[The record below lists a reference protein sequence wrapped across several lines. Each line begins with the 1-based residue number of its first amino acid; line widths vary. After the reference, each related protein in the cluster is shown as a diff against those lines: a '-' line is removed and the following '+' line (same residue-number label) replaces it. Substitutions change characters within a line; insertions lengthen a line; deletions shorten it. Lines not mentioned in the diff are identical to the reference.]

1 MPPPRFVVCGDDPL
15 AHDLVD
21 ELISRYDAQVTVI
34 LPDRDRNYGPQLA
47 TLPGVRIVEADR
59 LDADTF
65 RAAKLGRASGLALV
79 RQDDVD
85 NIHAALRAQEQHPRL
100 RLVIRMFNMNLGYG
114 VRRLFRDCAVLSDAQ
129 MAAPELVAA
138 ALGEV
143 APHFV
148 RLPGRTL
155 YVARRSDVHQ
165 RDVICGIAATT
176 GNGPPALLPERDV
189 DADLVLAVANRRS
202 GPVRSLDDD
211 QPVPAARRHRGRA
224 RRRRRW
230 LALSRA
236 LISLVDSKLE
246 IAVLILAAIFITGV
260 VAIALD
266 DHVSLLQALYE
277 TVITAAD
284 AGEPNVEAGVVRQL
298 THAVVAVAGLAM
310 VPVLTA
316 TVVNAA
322 VNARLAAVAGRL
334 RTPISGHVV
343 VIGLGNVG
351 TRVIRLL
358 HELGHDVVAI
368 DMSETSRGVQLAR
381 ELDIPLI
388 IGDASREE
396 TLRQASVRT
405 CQALLAL
412 STSDV
417 ANLEAALHARTLRP
431 GLQVV
436 MRLFDGDFAS
446 RVEQAFDIPISRS
459 VSSLAAPAFAAA
471 LLEREVI
478 GTIAVHRRVLL
489 IAEIP
494 VTAGSA
500 LDGGQLADVTE
511 VGRVRVI
518 AQTGPD
524 EHSPTWTPPPSRMVR
539 AGDRL
544 LVIANRTGL
553 SRLLARS
560 STPAPPT

>member
-21 ELISRYDAQVTVI
+21 ELISRYDAQVTII
-34 LPDRDRNYGPQLA
+34 LRNRDRNYGPQLSA
-47 TLPGVRIVEADR
+47 LPGVRIVEADR

-65 RAAKLGRASGLALV
+65 RAAKLGKASGLALV
-79 RQDDVD
+79 QQDDVG
-85 NIHAALRAQEQHPRL
+85 NIHAALRAQEHHPRL
-100 RLVIRMFNMNLGYG
+100 RLVIRMFNMSLGYG

-155 YVARRSDVHQ
+155 YVARRADVHQ

-176 GNGPPALLPERDV
+176 GSGPPELLPERDA

-202 GPVRSLDDD
+202 GPVRSLDAD

-260 VAIALD
+260 AAIALGD
-266 DHVSLLQALYE
+266 QTSLWQALYQ

-284 AGEPNVEAGVVRQL
+284 AGEPDVNAGVPRQL
-298 THAVVAVAGLAM
+298 THAVVAVAGLTM

-368 DMSETSRGVQLAR
+368 DQSETSRGAQLAR
-381 ELDIPLI
+381 ELGIPLI

-405 CQALLAL
+405 CQAMLAL

-446 RVEQAFDIPISRS
+446 RVEQAFDIPITRS

-478 GTIAVHRRVLL
+478 GTIAVHRRVLV

-494 VTAGSA
+494 VAPGSA
-500 LDGGQLADVTE
+500 LDDRPLADVAE
-511 VGRVRVI
+511 VGLVRVI
-518 AQTGPD
+518 AQTVQGD
-524 EHSPTWTPPPSRMVR
+524 RWPTWTPPHNRMVR

-560 STPAPPT
+560 TTPATSS

>member
-1 MPPPRFVVCGDDPL
+1 
-15 AHDLVD
+15 
-21 ELISRYDAQVTVI
+21 
-34 LPDRDRNYGPQLA
+34 
-47 TLPGVRIVEADR
+47 
-59 LDADTF
+59 
-65 RAAKLGRASGLALV
+65 
-79 RQDDVD
+79 
-85 NIHAALRAQEQHPRL
+85 
-100 RLVIRMFNMNLGYG
+100 
-114 VRRLFRDCAVLSDAQ
+114 
-129 MAAPELVAA
+129 
-138 ALGEV
+138 
-143 APHFV
+143 
-148 RLPGRTL
+148 
-155 YVARRSDVHQ
+155 
-165 RDVICGIAATT
+165 
-176 GNGPPALLPERDV
+176 
-189 DADLVLAVANRRS
+189 VANRRH
-202 GPVRSLDDD
+202 GPVRSLDVD

-224 RRRRRW
+224 LRRRRV
-230 LALSRA
+230 LALFRA

-246 IAVLILAAIFITGV
+246 VAVVILVAMFVAGVVTIAV
-260 VAIALD
+260 D
-266 DHVSLLQALYE
+266 QHVSLWQALY
-277 TVITAAD
+277 TTLIIAAD
-284 AGEPNVEAGVVRQL
+284 AGSPLADDPTRQ
-298 THAVVAVAGLAM
+298 VAHVMVALAGLAM

-316 TVVNAA
+316 TVVNVA
-322 VNARLAAVAGRL
+322 VNARLAAVSGRV

-368 DMSETSRGVQLAR
+368 DLSETSRGAQLAQ
-381 ELDIPLI
+381 ELGIPLI

-431 GLQVV
+431 GLRVV

-478 GTIAVHRRVLL
+478 GTIAVQRRVLL

-494 VTAGSA
+494 VAAGSTLA
-500 LDGGQLADVTE
+500 GRRVAEVAEAGQ
-511 VGRVRVI
+511 VRVI
-518 AQTGPD
+518 AQTGRD
-524 EHSPTWTPPPSRMVR
+524 DRWPTWTPPPSTRIR

-544 LVIANRTGL
+544 FVIANRTGL

-560 STPAPPT
+560 TPPDTTGAGQP

>member
-1 MPPPRFVVCGDDPL
+1 MPPPRFIVCGDDPL
-15 AHDLVD
+15 AYDLVD

-34 LPDRDRNYGPQLA
+34 LPDRSRNYGWQLA
-47 TLPGVRIVEADR
+47 ALPGVRIVEADR

-65 RAAKLGRASGLALV
+65 RAARLGRASGLALV
-79 RQDDVD
+79 KQDDVG
-85 NIHAALRAQEQHPRL
+85 NIHAALRAQELQPGL
-100 RLVIRMFNMNLGYG
+100 RLVIRMFNMSLGHG

-155 YVARRSDVHQ
+155 YVARRTDVPA
-165 RDVICGIAATT
+165 RDVVCGIAATT
-176 GNGPPALLPERDV
+176 GDGPPELLPDDDRR
-189 DADLVLAVANRRS
+189 ADLVLAVANRRH
-202 GPVRSLDDD
+202 GPVWSLDAD

-224 RRRRRW
+224 RRRARV

-246 IAVLILAAIFITGV
+246 IAVITLAAAFVAGV
-260 VAIALD
+260 AAIAID
-266 DHVSLLQALYE
+266 DHLSLWQAFYT

-284 AGEPNVEAGVVRQL
+284 AGAPDETSPARQV
-298 THAVVAVAGLAM
+298 THAVVALAGIAM

-334 RTPISGHVV
+334 RTPVSGHVV

-368 DMSETSRGVQLAR
+368 DLSETSRGAQLAR

-396 TLRQASVRT
+396 TLRQASVRS

-417 ANLEAALHARTLRP
+417 ANLEAALHARSLRP

-478 GTIAVHRRVLL
+478 GTIAVQRRVLL

-494 VTAGSA
+494 VGIGSP
-500 LDGGQLADVTE
+500 LDGRQLADVAE
-511 VGRVRVI
+511 VGQVRVI
-518 AQTGPD
+518 ALTRQGD
-524 EHSPTWTPPPSRMVR
+524 RWPTWTPPARAMTR

-553 SRLLARS
+553 SHVLARS
-560 STPAPPT
+560 TAP

>member
-1 MPPPRFVVCGDDPL
+1 MCGDDPL

-21 ELISRYDAQVTVI
+21 ELISRYDAQVTII
-34 LPDRDRNYGPQLA
+34 LPNRERNYGPQLA
-47 TLPGVRIVEADR
+47 ALPGVRVVEADR

-79 RQDDVD
+79 QQDDVG

-100 RLVIRMFNMNLGYG
+100 RLVIRMFNMSLGYG

-129 MAAPELVAA
+129 MAAPELVAS

-155 YVARRSDVHQ
+155 YVARRTDVHQ

-176 GNGPPALLPERDV
+176 GTGPPILLPERDAE
-189 DADLVLAVANRRS
+189 ADLVLAVANRRS
-202 GPVRSLDDD
+202 GPVRSLNADQPDAD
-211 QPVPAARRHRGRA
+211 QPVPSARRHRGRA

-260 VAIALD
+260 VAIALG
-266 DHVSLLQALYE
+266 DHTSLWQALYE

-284 AGEPNVEAGVVRQL
+284 AGDPVNAGVARQL

-368 DMSETSRGVQLAR
+368 DQSDTSRGAQLAR
-381 ELDIPLI
+381 ELGIPLI

-478 GTIAVHRRVLL
+478 GTIAVHRRVLV

-494 VTAGSA
+494 VAPGSA
-500 LDGGQLADVTE
+500 LDGGQLAGLAE
-511 VGRVRVI
+511 VGELRVI
-518 AQTGPD
+518 AQTVQGD
-524 EHSPTWTPPPSRMVR
+524 RWPTWTPPHDRMVR

-560 STPAPPT
+560 TTPSAPN